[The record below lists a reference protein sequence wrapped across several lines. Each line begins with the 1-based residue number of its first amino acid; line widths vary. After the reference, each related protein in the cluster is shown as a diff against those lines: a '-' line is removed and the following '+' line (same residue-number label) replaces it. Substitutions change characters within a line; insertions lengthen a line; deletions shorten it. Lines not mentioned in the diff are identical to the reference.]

1 MNKPKKVVFLTGT
14 RADFG
19 KMKPL
24 IDKIENSDLFENYV
38 FVTGMHTL
46 SRYGST
52 YREILKN
59 KYKNIFIYL
68 NQTNTTD
75 MDMVLANTIVGF
87 GNFIKEIKPE
97 MIIIHGDRV
106 ESLAGAIVGSL
117 NNILVCHV
125 EGGEV
130 SGTID
135 GSIRHSIS
143 KLSHIHFVSN
153 QEAKNRLAQ
162 MGEEPE
168 TVFII
173 GSPDIDVMLS
183 GNLPTLQEA
192 KERYGIDF
200 SEYGIFIFHPV
211 TTHLDT
217 LETEIRSIVSALIR
231 SGRQYI
237 VVYPNNDHGSNIIID
252 ELRKLEKNNHFR
264 IFPSLRFEHFV
275 VLLKNASFII
285 GNSSAGVREAEV
297 FGVPSINIGNRQNNR
312 TQNVNIINVEAR
324 TEEIISSIERVSTM
338 RFSPISNFGNGNSS
352 ELFYKIITEEDVWNI
367 PIQKVFIDNGM

>member
-1 MNKPKKVVFLTGT
+1 LNKPKKVVFLTGT